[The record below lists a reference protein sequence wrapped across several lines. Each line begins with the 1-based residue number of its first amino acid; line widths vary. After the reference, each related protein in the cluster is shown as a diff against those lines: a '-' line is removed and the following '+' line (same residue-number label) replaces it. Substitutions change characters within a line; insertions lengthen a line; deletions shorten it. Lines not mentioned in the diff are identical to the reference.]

1 MGCSSASTT
10 EEKEV
15 KNNDTSSLISIPNS
29 KKKDQYHIK
38 RKGGRDYEEP
48 VPKLEEHEQLEE
60 IAKEEIEILNQFNS
74 KYNNNEGIT
83 LASLSQYYL
92 HSNKENTNIISLSSN
107 EKIIKCLK
115 NINPF
120 NENIDENSDINLLKS
135 KLVQIETK
143 NPKLIKPV
151 SPLFHLNLTQVI
163 HQDYD
168 FNFKLKNVITNK
180 YKHFE
185 FNSLDRPILFIFFD
199 ILSFEAVNKIK
210 EFKIYEKEIIKDEN
224 KNFLLIPIMNVFVQE
239 KENLDEQKKYL
250 ESININDDCY
260 ILTQPLNSNFI
271 KLFELDCVTQS
282 KCIIINRNSEISL
295 ILEDQIEFLTKEMID
310 FYLNTRN
317 SEYSNDYFQKEN
329 KNELKNILQK
339 NEFSKILQNFTQK
352 FNLEIEFKEIENK
365 KYPVNIRFMYHQK
378 DTKIAEEILNKLKN
392 NIKNKIK
399 KYFIGEYVI
408 QDKKD
413 SLLKAMDYL
422 KEKINEIDCNKN
434 ISNSSFILFSQSVS
448 IYNNNDISKTK
459 NIF

>member
-1 MGCSSASTT
+1 M
-10 EEKEV
+10 
-15 KNNDTSSLISIPNS
+15 
-29 KKKDQYHIK
+29 
-38 RKGGRDYEEP
+38 
-48 VPKLEEHEQLEE
+48 
-60 IAKEEIEILNQFNS
+60 
-74 KYNNNEGIT
+74 
-83 LASLSQYYL
+83 
-92 HSNKENTNIISLSSN
+92 
-107 EKIIKCLK
+107 
-115 NINPF
+115 
-120 NENIDENSDINLLKS
+120 KS

-180 YKHFE
+180 YKLFE
-185 FNSLDRPILFIFFD
+185 FNTLDRPILFIFFD
-199 ILSFEAVNKIK
+199 ILSFEAVSKIK
-210 EFKIYEKEIIKDEN
+210 EFKIYEKEVIKDEN

-295 ILEDQIEFLTKEMID
+295 ILEDHIEFLTKEMID

-317 SEYSNDYFQKEN
+317 SEYSNDYYQNEN
-329 KNELKNILQK
+329 KNELKNVLQK

-378 DTKIAEEILNKLKN
+378 DTKNAEDILNKLKN

-399 KYFIGEYVI
+399 KYFIG
-408 QDKKD
+408 
-413 SLLKAMDYL
+413 
-422 KEKINEIDCNKN
+422 N
-434 ISNSSFILFSQSVS
+434 I
-448 IYNNNDISKTK
+448 
-459 NIF
+459 